1 VVGRNCR
8 FLQGPAT
15 SAEHVQQL
23 RSALSADPPQAVTV
37 TLLNYT
43 KSGRPFWNALHV
55 APMRDADGKLEYFIG
70 IQLDVSDAE
79 LPEGEAAANGMPAG
93 ACLLSCVCCKASSSP
108 RVFVRIGVVT
118 GEVGRCSSQSGAAG
132 AFVLSVTRTASRS
145 T

>member
-15 SAEHVQQL
+15 NPEHVQQL
-23 RSALSADPPQAVTV
+23 RTALSAEPPQAVTV

-70 IQLDVSDAE
+70 IQLDVSEATLQED
-79 LPEGEAAANGMPAG
+79 GSVAAAPDGMPAG
-93 ACLLSCVCCKASSSP
+93 AWFKHKLCRWFRNNCLICD
-108 RVFVRIGVVT
+108 
-118 GEVGRCSSQSGAAG
+118 
-132 AFVLSVTRTASRS
+132 
-145 T
+145 

>member
-15 SAEHVQQL
+15 NPEHVQQL
-23 RSALSADPPQAVTV
+23 RTALSADPPQAVTV

-70 IQLDVSDAE
+70 IQLDVS
-79 LPEGEAAANGMPAG
+79 EAALQEDGAAAAAATAADGMPAG
-93 ACLLSCVCCKASSSP
+93 GWQRVLNAATALDSLRAYAAMRCLLYAFFE
-108 RVFVRIGVVT
+108 R
-118 GEVGRCSSQSGAAG
+118 AG
-132 AFVLSVTRTASRS
+132 A
-145 T
+145 